1 MHTMREKGSALKQ
14 DPFTNIAAP
23 FTNINAVIATA
34 QHQGRGVCEREKV
47 GALFRSHWKSPEN
60 KALTECLF

>member
-23 FTNINAVIATA
+23 LTNINAVIATA

-47 GALFRSHWKSPEN
+47 GALFRSQ
-60 KALTECLF
+60 